1 MTNSINEPIGSRF
14 PGKSAGRVSMISM
27 LAISVGMAA
36 APAQAQ
42 DMTTPTTTAP
52 VPTPA
57 PIILSPQPAS
67 ASSPTNAPTT
77 ASPPAS
83 SPAAGKA
90 DATPPVTTN
99 RANDLARKG
108 GFDAQTV
115 APEAFAQIESEQQA
129 RKAAAEK
136 AAATSAKQ
144 LVKVPVST
152 ANGSA
157 NNAATDR
164 TERAA
169 IAREPLSYPE
179 ADSSADPAIGAI
191 GPVAAIPNVPLAPP
205 ETVAA
210 PEAVVGSN
218 ADWGLLAALAA
229 LLGVGGAGAY
239 AVGRR
244 RKSKGQATA
253 ETYSRVSLP
262 ASMNEAIMP
271 ELRRDPVVADIHP
284 TVDADKAKARPR
296 EGKVSTKITFADFV
310 ANLPELDEPDA
321 KSEHRGTIGER
332 RVVAAP
338 RPYLGEADL
347 SRPEGYFMANV
358 LSIPTPQ
365 NPFLT
370 RQKRL
375 KRARLLDGKLTE
387 TKASVGKARRKMD
400 RQMASPR
407 LLEPAFS

>member
-1 MTNSINEPIGSRF
+1 MTNSINAPIGSRF

-36 APAQAQ
+36 APTQAQ
-42 DMTTPTTTAP
+42 DMTAPTTTAP

-115 APEAFAQIESEQQA
+115 APEAFAQVESEQQA
-129 RKAAAEK
+129 RKAAAEN

-157 NNAATDR
+157 NNAATNR

-191 GPVAAIPNVPLAPP
+191 GPVAAPNVPLAPP
-205 ETVAA
+205 ESVAA
-210 PEAVVGSN
+210 PEAAVGSN
-218 ADWGLLAALAA
+218 TDWGLLAALAA

-244 RKSKGQATA
+244 RKSKGQPTA

-284 TVDADKAKARPR
+284 AVDADKAKAQPR
-296 EGKVSTKITFADFV
+296 EGKVITKIAFADFV
-310 ANLPELDEPDA
+310 ANLPELDEPGA
-321 KSEHRGTIGER
+321 KAEHRGTIGER

-347 SRPEGYFMANV
+347 SRPVGYFMANV

-370 RQKRL
+370 RRKRL

-387 TKASVGKARRKMD
+387 MKASVGKARRKMD